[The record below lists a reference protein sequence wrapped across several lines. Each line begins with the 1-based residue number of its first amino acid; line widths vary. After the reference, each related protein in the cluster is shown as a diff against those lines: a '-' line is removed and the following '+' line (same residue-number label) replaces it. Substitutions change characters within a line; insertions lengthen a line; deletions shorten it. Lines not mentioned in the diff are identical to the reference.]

1 MLKFAGIIVVASAA
15 GITHSLINDPI
26 KLKLDE
32 MDESQ
37 GTVVLPPKTNGTKPE
52 TVSTPKP
59 DTANEPESQ
68 TPKPIVLKRE
78 ITLDQARMLFE
89 NGLADFIDARP
100 KEDYEKGHILGAYH
114 VAPTSFD
121 EGTPPV
127 IDFFEEDRRV
137 VVYCTGGDCHDS
149 HIVVQK
155 MMETRPELVLLHVFV
170 DGYPAWTEAGLPTD
184 SGPDP
189 LAE

>member
-26 KLKLDE
+26 KLTLDE

-37 GTVVLPPKTNGTKPE
+37 GTVILKPKSTETKPE
-52 TVSTPKP
+52 TIQSPKQETVVEP
-59 DTANEPESQ
+59 DAQ
-68 TPKPIVLKRE
+68 TPTTIVLKRE

-89 NGLADFIDARP
+89 NGLADFVDARS
-100 KEDYEKGHILGAYH
+100 KEIYEEGHILGAYQI
-114 VAPTSFD
+114 APASFD
-121 EGTPPV
+121 VSTPAV
-127 IDFFEEDRRV
+127 IDFFDPERRI

-155 MMETRPELVLLHVFV
+155 IMETRPELVLLHVFV

>member
-15 GITHSLINDPI
+15 GITHSLINEPI
-26 KLKLDE
+26 KLTLAP
-32 MDESQ
+32 MPAGT
-37 GTVVLPPKTNGTKPE
+37 GTVVIPQKPVTTPDNDPAE
-52 TVSTPKP
+52 T
-59 DTANEPESQ
+59 DLIAPESQ
-68 TPKPIVLKRE
+68 NGTTVVLQRE

-89 NGLADFIDARP
+89 NGLADFVDSRP
-100 KEDYEKGHILGAYH
+100 KEDYEKGHILGAYN

-121 EGTPPV
+121 IGTPPV

-155 MMETRPELVLLHVFV
+155 MMETRPELVLLHVFT

-184 SGPDP
+184 TGPDP